1 MKKNDVFIVD
11 IIDVTY
17 KGFGVAKVDGFPIFI
32 ENTLAGEK
40 AEIKIV
46 KVLSKF
52 AYGIVINLL
61 EESEFRVP
69 LVDKVGTRIGTMP
82 LQHMAYEEQLR
93 FKKKL
98 VMDVFSK
105 LMDISDV
112 DVYDTVGM
120 ENPWGYRNKA
130 QVPVQK
136 IHGQL
141 ESGFYKQGSHD
152 LVPVTNFHIQ
162 DPQIDEAVVIIRDLL
177 RKYDIPAYNEK
188 KHNGIIRNITVKRG
202 YVSGEVMVVLVVT
215 QEDFKNKHQLL
226 DSIWDSVEG
235 IVSLVLNI
243 NDKKTNVIMGRQNIT
258 VKGDDTYSDEL
269 MGHTLHVSAASFY
282 QVNPVQTEKLYQAA
296 IDLASISKDDVV
308 VDAYCGI
315 GSISLSLAKQAK
327 HVYGMDIVEDAII
340 LANENAD
347 INGIDN
353 VTFETGDAGTV
364 IGEWL
369 EQGIEIDVL
378 VVDPPRKGLDE
389 TFINHA
395 VSFSPKRI
403 VYVSCNPATQARDV
417 AELAKAGYKLINVQP
432 VDMFPQTLHVESVAL
447 LVKNNN

>member
-1 MKKNDVFIVD
+1 M
-11 IIDVTY
+11 
-17 KGFGVAKVDGFPIFI
+17 
-32 ENTLAGEK
+32 
-40 AEIKIV
+40 
-46 KVLSKF
+46 
-52 AYGIVINLL
+52 
-61 EESEFRVP
+61 
-69 LVDKVGTRIGTMP
+69 
-82 LQHMAYEEQLR
+82 
-93 FKKKL
+93 
-98 VMDVFSK
+98 
-105 LMDISDV
+105 
-112 DVYDTVGM
+112 
-120 ENPWGYRNKA
+120 
-130 QVPVQK
+130 
-136 IHGQL
+136 
-141 ESGFYKQGSHD
+141 
-152 LVPVTNFHIQ
+152 
-162 DPQIDEAVVIIRDLL
+162 
-177 RKYDIPAYNEK
+177 
-188 KHNGIIRNITVKRG
+188 
-202 YVSGEVMVVLVVT
+202 
-215 QEDFKNKHQLL
+215 
-226 DSIWDSVEG
+226 
-235 IVSLVLNI
+235 
-243 NDKKTNVIMGRQNIT
+243 
-258 VKGDDTYSDEL
+258 
-269 MGHTLHVSAASFY
+269 
-282 QVNPVQTEKLYQAA
+282 NPVQTEKLYQAA

-395 VSFSPKRI
+395 VSFSPKRV